1 MSSWFK
7 DAVKNKHIKS
17 FEYEAF
23 ENKKLIGN
31 GGFGKVYS
39 AYSKDIDQTIALKRL
54 HHSIIHDDEN
64 SFHEFVR
71 EIKIITEV
79 DHNINIIRFF
89 GIVKDP
95 KEKYYMVLQYANSGN
110 LRGYLQSHFSKL
122 DWPTKIK
129 MAKEISSGIKCLHNA
144 NIVHRDLHDK
154 NILVDNGRMMIA
166 DFGLSKSLENT
177 SKSISGGVWTFTDPS
192 YLANQYMFKRG
203 KPSDIYS
210 LGLLFWELSSGFPPF
225 KNVSDVAEIILDLI
239 SGKRETPINGTPI
252 DFMNLYCDAWNGDPS
267 SRPNIDEIYHKLNS
281 IQIDSVY
288 HSALEKAILDQGIN
302 CYSFNEF
309 SDLKKISI
317 EESDTVYKS
326 IWKTCNKTVA
336 LKCLK
341 VNDSDLS
348 DMMIQEFINKKLLT
362 QILLGFME

>member
-1 MSSWFK
+1 
-7 DAVKNKHIKS
+7 
-17 FEYEAF
+17 
-23 ENKKLIGN
+23 
-31 GGFGKVYS
+31 
-39 AYSKDIDQTIALKRL
+39 
-54 HHSIIHDDEN
+54 
-64 SFHEFVR
+64 
-71 EIKIITEV
+71 
-79 DHNINIIRFF
+79 
-89 GIVKDP
+89 
-95 KEKYYMVLQYANSGN
+95 MVLQYANSGN

-166 DFGLSKSLENT
+166 DFGLSKSLENP
-177 SKSISGGVWTFTDPS
+177 SKSISGGVWTFTDPN

-252 DFMNLYCDAWNGDPS
+252 EFMNLYCDAWNGDPS

-326 IWKTCNKTVA
+326 IWKTCSKTVA

-348 DMMIQEFINKKLLT
+348 GMMIQEFINKLQLLQEASHPNIIRFYGVTKDSEGYYNMILHFTEEGNFREYLEHKFSNLKWTKKLHIAKDIAEGLKF
-362 QILLGFME
+362 LHSNNLAHCDLEK